1 MSQATAPPDS
11 QSLQTVEH
19 RDWVKKSVARRR
31 GSRRTKPVRKLSRD
45 GRESPA
51 DADNRSG
58 AGRNPAAM
66 TASTLSPPYARPAI
80 STAQPHGHCKGSTG
94 ARLGIR
100 KPRRH
105 YTVGA
110 PDDLSNLLARSSL
123 PNDG

>member
-66 TASTLSPPYARPAI
+66 AASTLSPPCARAPQSRQHSRTATARAQQEFAWESESPGGITPSGLLMI
-80 STAQPHGHCKGSTG
+80 SLIS
-94 ARLGIR
+94 
-100 KPRRH
+100 
-105 YTVGA
+105 
-110 PDDLSNLLARSSL
+110 
-123 PNDG
+123 